1 MTNLLSRRTFLQ
13 RAPIAA
19 AAIASTSAIA
29 CVDVVGVAAQA
40 PTTEELEHY
49 YSFLWC
55 EFRRL
60 SEEMGVDMCDAW
72 TAHKSGGYDAYQA
85 RYAGDP
91 ASSRAKA
98 ILRKIGGDA

>member
-1 MTNLLSRRTFLQ
+1 MMTMLSRRTFLQ

-19 AAIASTSAIA
+19 AAIASTSTTA
-29 CVDVVGVAAQA
+29 CAQVVGAAAQA

-85 RYAGDP
+85 RYAGKP
-91 ASSRAKA
+91 ATSRAKV
-98 ILRKIGGDA
+98 ILRTLGGDL